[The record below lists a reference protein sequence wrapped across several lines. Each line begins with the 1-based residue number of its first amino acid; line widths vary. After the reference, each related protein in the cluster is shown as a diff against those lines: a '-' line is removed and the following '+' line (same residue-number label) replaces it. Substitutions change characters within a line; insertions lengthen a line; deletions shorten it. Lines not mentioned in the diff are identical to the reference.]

1 MTRSIT
7 NCLSRCCRFTAYF
20 FVATQLFAGA
30 YKNWYNLKR
39 SSAKSYYK
47 EFVNLKNIKLERE
60 TTVFAAN
67 DRAVATSSRQ
77 NSASGSSQHRRK
89 AVQPLITSLDRGRIR
104 IGGQRWI
111 LPGDYIVHEEYGV
124 GR

>member
-1 MTRSIT
+1 MTRSIIH
-7 NCLSRCCRFTAYF
+7 CLSRYCRLTAYF
-20 FVATQLFAGA
+20 FVATQLLAGA
-30 YKNWYNLKR
+30 YKNWHYLKR
-39 SSAKSYYK
+39 SSAKTYYQ
-47 EFVNLKNIKLERE
+47 EFLNLKNIKLERE

-77 NSASGSSQHRRK
+77 NSASGSQHRRK
-89 AVQPLITSLDRGRIR
+89 QVQPLVTSLDRGRIR